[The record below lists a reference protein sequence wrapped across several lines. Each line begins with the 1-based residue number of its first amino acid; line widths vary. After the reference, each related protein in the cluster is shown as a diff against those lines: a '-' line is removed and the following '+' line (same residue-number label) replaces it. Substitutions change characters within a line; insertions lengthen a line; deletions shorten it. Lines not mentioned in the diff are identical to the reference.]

1 MNPWPLAPLAA
12 AYGAVTAARAACYR
26 RGWLRTERVPARVVS
41 VGNIVAG
48 GTGKTPMVALV
59 AQLLRDAGL
68 RPAIVSRGYGG
79 RRAEDPLVVADG
91 ESLRP
96 GVTAAQAGDEP
107 IMLARS
113 LDRLPVVVARR
124 RSEGARLAVEDLGAR
139 SVVLD
144 DGFQHMALHRDL
156 DIVLLDADR
165 PFHNGRVLPAGHLR
179 ERPSALR
186 RAHLLVLSSTTL
198 PGGDPGPA
206 AARDEPASARE
217 REAGE
222 ERARADAAAEEA
234 LRRRARPG
242 TPILRSYFEA
252 TSLQGIRAE
261 PSRPLGWLAGRKVAV
276 FAGIARPA
284 RLCSSLRRLGA
295 EVAEFLPFPDH
306 HRYTER
312 DLAAILSRAK
322 ARGAEGLVTTEKDL
336 ARLLGTPLEE
346 ALDAAGL
353 VALRGRAVLARR
365 DANRLRDLLIP
376 AGGGERGSGG
386 SG

>member
-1 MNPWPLAPLAA
+1 MNLWPLAPLAA
-12 AYGAVTAARAACYR
+12 AYGAATAARAACYR
-26 RGWLRTERVPARVVS
+26 RGWLRTERVPVRVVS

-59 AQLLRDAGL
+59 ARILRDAGL

-107 IMLARS
+107 VMLARS
-113 LDRLPVVVARR
+113 LERLPVVVARR

-139 SVVLD
+139 SLVLD
-144 DGFQHMALHRDL
+144 DGFQHLALHRDL

-165 PFHNGRVLPAGHLR
+165 PFDNGRVLPAGYLR

-186 RAHLLVLSSTTL
+186 RAHLLVLSSAMI
-198 PGGDPGPA
+198 PEGEPGPA
-206 AARDEPASARE
+206 AARDSSANPRE
-217 REAGE
+217 RATGE
-222 ERARADAAAEEA
+222 GRARPDSAAEEA

-242 TPILRSYFEA
+242 TPILRSYFQV
-252 TSLQGIRAE
+252 TSLQGIRGE
-261 PSRPLGWLAGRKVAV
+261 PSRPLGWLAGRKVAA
-276 FAGIARPA
+276 FAGIARPD

-295 EVAEFLPFPDH
+295 EVAEFLTFPDH

-322 ARGAEGLVTTEKDL
+322 ARGVEGLVTTEKDL
-336 ARLLGTPLEE
+336 ARLLGTPLEGE
-346 ALDAAGL
+346 FGRADL
-353 VALRGRAVLARR
+353 VALRGQAVLARR
-365 DANRLRDLLIP
+365 DGERLRDLLA
-376 AGGGERGSGG
+376 AGGDRDAEGSG
-386 SG
+386 